1 MALDKHID
9 PQLKLINSLEGIHL
23 VDAGA
28 GTGKTY
34 SIVRR
39 YENIIDGGSKPE
51 DILLVTFTV
60 KAAEQMRDDIIN
72 NLSHKVSISKLLE
85 APVMTFHAFCS
96 RILKKAGTASPTYLG
111 LNEYLPK
118 NFNILEDSF
127 EKEIFRKFFLSFS
140 KLNSEKYSQI
150 LYALENEDAT
160 ILKIIKKL
168 CSVGIF
174 PTVNG
179 WVEKDLERLSGNY
192 EAYNESFDKLNEIVI
207 GKNKPEGIQNELY
220 KRFSQITINKLY
232 TDYNRN
238 NIFKD
243 KIMINPAIKE
253 DLFNDTMQKDYIE
266 FIKDVYISYISYLL
280 KRNLINYEFMTMFA
294 YLVLYN
300 NGGLRKNTRFE
311 YVMIDEFQDTDELQ
325 FKLIMLVCKNVKGKA
340 NLCVVGDW
348 KQGIYGFRNTKI
360 ENITEF
366 AKNLQH
372 NKKELNRVEVRVD
385 YDVGEHSKIIFET
398 NYRSSESILKFS
410 RETLFVKGSDK
421 EEVDR
426 GIIENNFKESLR
438 PNRELEDLTEIKF
451 YKAKNRL
458 DEYDLVL
465 KKISEL
471 VNETDKYKIRDFDK
485 ITGKV
490 IEDRPVRY
498 KDICVLSR
506 VKRFCLELKREG
518 TRKGIPINYGG
529 GLEIFASEQG
539 ILVLAWLK
547 LMINEKDLSGWLPV
561 LDIEGYTYPEI
572 KYFRDNIVENSYRL
586 FAGMPDDL
594 SDFLSRLRSNKNNIL
609 YAVESILG
617 RYKFND
623 EKGNKIMTIIHKWM
637 NSDLISLNDLVNIID
652 NSAKA
657 EFDIEPENSSDAVLT
672 QTIHRSKGMEYPI
685 VIVANMNQLCFPG
698 NTGDSS
704 RIVYNDIAGLRA
716 KNFFATKGVY
726 YYKFHN
732 WRTDLLNAL
741 CRKSDYDE
749 ERRLLY
755 VAVTRAKQ
763 YVYLTSF
770 KPSPFFKELS
780 ALTEKEVITDFDHKI
795 IGHKSENNFSD
806 EEILLTDP
814 VIKQRKFV
822 STHRL
827 MDEAD
832 MDFGNFEP
840 NDENDLRTVKERL
853 DHGALVHNLAHK
865 IAGGIEVESDLPE
878 LIKIKTF
885 LEDLKANELKSETDF
900 ILPKDDQ
907 IIRGTID
914 LLAFYDD
921 RIEVIDYKTD
931 TNKNYIQKYKIQIDV
946 YKDVVKSI
954 YKDKKVSG
962 KIYFIEL
969 DEIVLVE

>member
-1 MALDKHID
+1 MALETHID
-9 PQLKLINSLEGIHL
+9 PQLELINSLEGIHL

-28 GTGKTY
+28 GTGKTF
-34 SIVRR
+34 SIVSR
-39 YENIIDGGSKPE
+39 YEKIIENGFKPD
-51 DILLVTFTV
+51 DILLVTYTV
-60 KAAEQMRDDIIN
+60 KAADKMRDEIIKK
-72 NLSHKVSISKLLE
+72 LSHKVSISKLLE

-96 RILKKAGTASPTYLG
+96 RILKKAGTVSPTYLG
-111 LNEYLPK
+111 LDEYLPK
-118 NFNILEDSF
+118 NFNVLEDSF
-127 EKEIFRKFFLSFS
+127 EKEIFRKFFLNFS
-140 KLNSEKYSQI
+140 KLNREKYSQI

-192 EAYNESFDKLNEIVI
+192 EAYNESFDKLNEIVV
-207 GKNKPEGIQNELY
+207 GVNKEKQNKLY
-220 KRFSQITINKLY
+220 KRFAEIVNNKLY
-232 TDYNRN
+232 TDFVRE
-238 NIFKD
+238 NIFQN
-243 KIMINPAIKE
+243 KIINPEIKE
-253 DLFNDTMQKDYIE
+253 DLFNDTIQAEYID

-280 KRNLINYEFMTMFA
+280 KRNLINYEFMIMFA

-300 NGGLRKNTRFE
+300 NRQLRKNTGFD

-325 FKLIMLVCKNVKGKA
+325 FKLIMLVCNNVNGKA

-348 KQGIYGFRNTKI
+348 KQGIYSFRNTKI

-372 NKKELNRVEVRVD
+372 NKKVLNHGEVRID
-385 YDVGEHSKIIFET
+385 YDTGEHSKIIFET
-398 NYRSSESILKFS
+398 NYRSSQSILKFS
-410 RETLFVKGSDK
+410 RNTLFVKGSKD
-421 EEVDR
+421 EEVD
-426 GIIENNFKESLR
+426 IEVIENNFKESLK
-438 PNRELEDLTEIKF
+438 PKRELEDLTEIKF

-471 VNETDKYKIRDFDK
+471 VNEKEKYRVRDYDKN
-485 ITGKV
+485 TGKI
-490 IEDRPVRY
+490 IEDRPV
-498 KDICVLSR
+498 KFSDICVLSR
-506 VKRFCLELKREG
+506 VKRFCLELQREG
-518 TRKGIPINYGG
+518 FRKGIPINYGG

-547 LMINEKDLSGWLPV
+547 LMINEKNLSGWLPV
-561 LDIEGYTYPEI
+561 LDKEGYTYPEI
-572 KYFRDNIVENSYRL
+572 KYFKDNIFQDSYRL
-586 FAGMPDDL
+586 FSGMPAEL
-594 SDFLSRLRSNKNNIL
+594 SDFLNGLRSNKNNIL
-609 YAVESILG
+609 YAVQTVLG
-617 RYKFND
+617 RYKFFD
-623 EKGNKIMTIIHKWM
+623 ETGNKIMTIINKWM

-652 NSAKA
+652 NSANA
-657 EFDIEPENSSDAVLT
+657 EFEIELGNTADAVLT
-672 QTIHRSKGMEYPI
+672 QTIHKSKGLEYPV
-685 VIVANMNQLCFPG
+685 VILANINQLCFPS
-698 NTGDSS
+698 NPGDSS

-716 KNFFATKGVY
+716 KNFFATKGVF
-726 YYKFHN
+726 YYKFNN

-770 KPSPFFKELS
+770 KPSPFFIELS
-780 ALTEKEVITDFDHKI
+780 EATGNEVIMDFDHEI
-795 IGHKSENNFSD
+795 IRAKSEYNFSG
-806 EEILLTDP
+806 ENIKLSEP

-822 STHRL
+822 STHLL

-832 MDFGNFEP
+832 MDYSNFET
-840 NDENDLRTVKERL
+840 NDDESDIRSVKERL
-853 DHGALVHNLAHK
+853 EHGALIHNLAHK
-865 IAGGIEVESDLPE
+865 IANGIEVESDLPE
-878 LIKIKTF
+878 LKKIKSF
-885 LEDLKANELKSETDF
+885 IEDLKANELKSEIDF
-900 ILPKDDQ
+900 LYPKDDQ

-914 LLAFYDD
+914 LLAFFND

-931 TNKNYIQKYKIQIDV
+931 TNKNYIQKYKIQIEV

-954 YKDKKVSG
+954 YKDKKITG
-962 KIYFIEL
+962 KIYFVKL
-969 DEIVLVE
+969 DEVVPV